1 MKAPLPKPVMTTD
14 NSTGKHTQI
23 VQVLIPQPE
32 PKKQAPKRRIARKAK
47 VEEALTEPVPPLFNG
62 YKPIYSTFSPVP
74 SFSPSIDI
82 SYGGEKEPPKPTA
95 TVPPIEVEEP
105 IKAPAPKKKGS
116 KLKGVLKG
124 IGKGIASAVEAIG
137 ELPTQ
142 QPSGLTPLT
151 PPPVIPV
158 EAYNPDYIPPRE
170 MPEFQ
175 MYQPSPYLLTGEPM
189 TREGERTWREV
200 FEDYINQPNKP
211 IQTEAP
217 RATTETGTGG
227 TPIIYAQAPPKLSKE
242 ERLKAERALLKQ
254 LKKNEITKAIARIY
268 EKAKPDE
275 LTNIITENTPMKT
288 SKDLKSAGLKTKY
301 DYFKYILDQGLE
313 QKLYDIRRE

>member
-1 MKAPLPKPVMTTD
+1 MKAPPRKPVMTTD

-23 VQVLIPQPE
+23 VQVLIPPPE
-32 PKKQAPKRRIARKAK
+32 TKKQAPKRRTARKAK
-47 VEEALTEPVPPLFNG
+47 VEEAITEPVTPPFNG
-62 YKPIYSTFSPVP
+62 YKPIYSSFSPVP

-95 TVPPIEVEEP
+95 TVPPIEVQEP
-105 IKAPAPKKKGS
+105 TKAPAPKKKGS

-142 QPSGLTPLT
+142 QPSGLTPIT

-175 MYQPSPYLLTGEPM
+175 MYQPTPYLLTGEPM
-189 TREGERTWREV
+189 TREQE
-200 FEDYINQPNKP
+200 

-217 RATTETGTGG
+217 LTTETETGG

-242 ERLKAERALLKQ
+242 ERIKAEKALLKQ
-254 LKKNEITKAIARIY
+254 LKKNEITKVIAKIY

-275 LTNIITENTPMKT
+275 LTNIIAENTPMKT
-288 SKDLKSAGLKTKY
+288 SKDFKSAGLKTKY